1 MDHYKLV
8 ISDFHIGTGLLA
20 EDGTLN
26 PLEYFIFDPRLI
38 AFLDYYSSG
47 PYKNTDVELI
57 LNGDF
62 LNTLQ
67 VDFQESFPTE
77 ISEELAINKVR
88 KIVDGHPEV
97 FDALRRFTATPHH
110 RITYIAGN
118 HDPGVLWPGVRNELN
133 RLLETE
139 IYFPG
144 FNYTFDGIWI
154 EHGHQYHPSNRFD
167 TGNLFKKNKSGEVIL
182 NLPWGCLWVIE
193 FLNQVKK
200 ERVFIDR
207 VQPFRRYLLLGLVF
221 DPLFGFP
228 AITRLTLHFLR
239 DRFRFKN
246 LTDPVERRRSMQ
258 ILRYLRV
265 VPNLE
270 YSARKILARP
280 GYHSVIFAHNHQAA
294 YRRFGKEK
302 LYVNTGTWNDIIH
315 LDIQNLGRQRRMTY
329 AFIDYPDKKRPRV
342 KLKLW
347 KGTQLVE
354 EDVIF

>member
-1 MDHYKLV
+1 MERYKLV

-20 EDGTLN
+20 EDGSLN

-38 AFLDYYSSG
+38 AFFDYYSSG
-47 PYKNTDVELI
+47 HYKHADVELI

-67 VDFQESFPTE
+67 VDFQERYPTE
-77 ISEELAINKVR
+77 ISEEVAINKLR

-97 FDALRRFTATPHH
+97 FDAMRRFAKTSHH
-110 RITYIAGN
+110 RITYIVGN
-118 HDPGVLWPGVRNELN
+118 HDPGILWPGVREELG
-133 RLLETE
+133 RILEAE
-139 IYFPG
+139 INFAG

-167 TGNLFKKNKSGEVIL
+167 VDNLFTKNAVGEDIL

-193 FLNQVKK
+193 FLNQAKK
-200 ERVFIDR
+200 ERVYVDR
-207 VQPFRRYLLLGLVF
+207 IQPFRRYLLLGVVF
-221 DPLFGFP
+221 DPFFGIP
-228 AITRLTLHFLR
+228 AITRLALHFLR
-239 DRFRFKN
+239 NRLRKQN
-246 LTDPVERRRSMQ
+246 LADKAERKRTLE
-258 ILRYLRV
+258 ILRNMTV
-265 VPNLE
+265 VPKLE
-270 YSARKILARP
+270 NTARRILARP
-280 GYHSVIFAHNHQAA
+280 GYHTVIFGHNHQAA

-342 KLKLW
+342 KLKIW